1 MRKPV
6 YVIGGGRMGRGI
18 AQTIAAA
25 GFKTVICE
33 LNQQLADTAMA
44 GICESLQTAVDRE
57 KISIGQMNKTLENL
71 SAVSDLKKASNA
83 SLVIEAVVEKLDV
96 KKNLFFELD
105 SICDSSTILATN
117 TSALSIS
124 DIASVCGDPGRV
136 VGMHFFNPVP
146 SMKLVEI
153 VCGAET
159 RDDTAGDVISFTEA
173 IGKTPVLVKES
184 PGFVVNRLVIPLINE
199 AAIVASENIANV
211 KDIDTAMM
219 LGANHPMG
227 PLALADLIG
236 IDIVVEILET
246 LAAEL
251 GEGKYKPCKLLYE
264 MISDG
269 KLGKKTGSGFY
280 EYSPK

>member
-1 MRKPV
+1 MKEPV
-6 YVIGGGRMGRGI
+6 YVVGGGRMGRGI

-25 GFKTVICE
+25 GFNTVICE
-33 LNQQLADTAMA
+33 LNQQLADSAIA
-44 GICESLQTAVDRE
+44 RIRDSLQAAVEHE
-57 KISIGQMNKTLENL
+57 KISIGQMNKTLGNL
-71 SAVSDLKKASNA
+71 SAVSDLKKVSNA
-83 SLVIEAVVEKLDV
+83 TLVIEAIVENLNA
-96 KKNLFFELD
+96 KKTLFSELD

-153 VCGAET
+153 VCGADT
-159 RDDTAGDVISFTEA
+159 RENIAEDVMSFVES
-173 IGKTPVLVKES
+173 IGKNPVLVKES
-184 PGFVVNRLVIPLINE
+184 PGFIVNRLVIPLINE
-199 AAIVASENIANV
+199 AAIVASENTATV
-211 KDIDTAMM
+211 EDIDTAMK
-219 LGANHPMG
+219 LGAAHPMG

-246 LAAEL
+246 LATEL
-251 GEGKYKPCKLLYE
+251 GDEKYKPCWLLHK
-264 MISDG
+264 MIAEG

-280 EYSPK
+280 DYA

>member
-1 MRKPV
+1 
-6 YVIGGGRMGRGI
+6 MGRGI

-25 GFKTVICE
+25 GFNTVICE
-33 LNQQLADTAMA
+33 LNQQLADSAIA
-44 GICESLQTAVDRE
+44 RIRDSLQAAVEHE
-57 KISIGQMNKTLENL
+57 KISIGQMNKTLGNL
-71 SAVSDLKKASNA
+71 SAVSDLKKVSNA
-83 SLVIEAVVEKLDV
+83 TLVIEAIVENLNA
-96 KKNLFFELD
+96 KKTLFSELD

-153 VCGAET
+153 VCGADT
-159 RDDTAGDVISFTEA
+159 RENIAEDVMSFVES
-173 IGKTPVLVKES
+173 IGKNPVLVKES
-184 PGFVVNRLVIPLINE
+184 PGFIVNRLVIPLINE
-199 AAIVASENIANV
+199 AAIVASENTATV
-211 KDIDTAMM
+211 EDIDTAMK
-219 LGANHPMG
+219 LGAAHPMG

-246 LAAEL
+246 LATEL
-251 GEGKYKPCKLLYE
+251 GDEKYKPCWLLHK
-264 MISDG
+264 MIAEG

-280 EYSPK
+280 DYA

>member
-1 MRKPV
+1 
-6 YVIGGGRMGRGI
+6 MGRGI

-33 LNQQLADTAMA
+33 LNQELADTAMSR
-44 GICESLQTAVDRE
+44 IHESLQTAVNRE

-71 SAVSDLKKASNA
+71 SALSGLNKASNA
-83 SLVIEAVVEKLDV
+83 GLVIEAVVENIDT
-96 KKNLFFELD
+96 KKTLFSELE
-105 SICDSSTILATN
+105 SICDSNTILATN
-117 TSALSIS
+117 TSALSVS

-153 VCGAET
+153 VCGAAT
-159 RDDTAGDVISFTEA
+159 REGVTGDAMHFVEA
-173 IGKTPVLVKES
+173 IGKTPIRVGES

-199 AAIVASENIANV
+199 AAFLASENAASV
-211 KDIDTAMM
+211 QDIDTAMM
-219 LGANHPMG
+219 LGAAHPMG

-236 IDIVVEILET
+236 IDIVVDIMES

-251 GEGKYKPCKLLYE
+251 DNVKYKPCELFYK
-264 MISDG
+264 MISEG
-269 KLGKKTGSGFY
+269 NLGKKTGSGFY
-280 EYSPK
+280 EYSPADLYRGE